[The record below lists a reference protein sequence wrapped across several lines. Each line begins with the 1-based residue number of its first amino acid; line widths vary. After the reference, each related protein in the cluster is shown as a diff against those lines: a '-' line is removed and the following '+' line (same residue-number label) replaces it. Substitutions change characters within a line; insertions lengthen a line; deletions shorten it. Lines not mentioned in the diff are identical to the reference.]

1 VERQGQVRLQACR
14 ERDQPLGRIG
24 DRRLADRPRHR
35 VDLLDHAPEQDPR
48 RGAAADIAERQ
59 RGRGG
64 GAGQGAQERELVPHG
79 ELDVTG
85 HLRVDGGAGA
95 DLGERGGALARG
107 PVQLAKDD
115 AAGTGGVADAA
126 RRRWSRRS
134 AEAADDLEPAHR
146 PRDALGVIDAV
157 LQRDDRDSR
166 SGKRREVLC
175 RRLLGVLGLHAEQ
188 HGVAGTDLGGLAGRV
203 HQGVGIPGDAVQ
215 VNPGRGWPP
224 GGCRGPRRARRPPPR
239 PAGRQPAA
247 DLPAPTTAIL
257 MTLTRSLE
265 PGRRGRG
272 PGPARGPRSRPRTP
286 PAGTARCAR

>member
-1 VERQGQVRLQACR
+1 MASSMSPDTCASMAAPAQISANAEVRSPGVPSSSPKTMWPGPAVWLTL
-14 ERDQPLGRIG
+14 PG
-24 DRRLADRPRHR
+24 AD
-35 VDLLDHAPEQDPR
+35 
-48 RGAAADIAERQ
+48 
-59 RGRGG
+59 GRGD
-64 GAGQGAQERELVPHG
+64 QR
-79 ELDVTG
+79 
-85 HLRVDGGAGA
+85 
-95 DLGERGGALARG
+95 
-107 PVQLAKDD
+107 
-115 AAGTGGVADAA
+115 
-126 RRRWSRRS
+126 
-134 AEAADDLEPAHR
+134 EAADDLEPAHR

-215 VNPGRGWPP
+215 VNPGRGWLP
-224 GGCRGPRRARRPPPR
+224 GGGRGPRRARRPPPR

>member
-24 DRRLADRPRHR
+24 DRRLAARPRHR
-35 VDLLDHAPEQDPR
+35 VDLLDHAPEGPG

-64 GAGQGAQERELVPHG
+64 GAGQGAQEREFVPHG

-95 DLGERGGALARG
+95 DLGQREGALARG
-107 PVQLAKDD
+107 PVQLAEDD

-134 AEAADDLEPAHR
+134 ARDRRRPGSQPTARAMRSGLSMPFCSATTAIPGLVSAGGAVPPPPRCPRTSRRTARCRRDRSRRPGR
-146 PRDALGVIDAV
+146 PRA
-157 LQRDDRDSR
+157 
-166 SGKRREVLC
+166 
-175 RRLLGVLGLHAEQ
+175 
-188 HGVAGTDLGGLAGRV
+188 
-203 HQGVGIPGDAVQ
+203 
-215 VNPGRGWPP
+215 
-224 GGCRGPRRARRPPPR
+224 PRRGHPRRRCAGQPRSRMAARWRPRSTTCTSTPAR

-247 DLPAPTTAIL
+247 DPPAPTTAIL